1 MNHLKEGQKLW
12 EEAVDSDKKDNEKE
26 AAEKYTTALIEF
38 NAARQKITNET
49 VLATLA
55 SLIDA
60 AKARISELTDKSRG
74 GKPAMQIV
82 CDAETE
88 SSNKRRVAKIP
99 RDGAPEDEEL
109 DRQLSTVIVKD
120 IPNVRWED
128 VAGLSEVKDALKQ
141 VIVLPRNF
149 PQWFTGMRM
158 PWKAVLLYGPP
169 GTGKSFIAKAVAT
182 ESKGKFFALSSSTL
196 VSKYVGESERLV
208 SRLFQMA
215 RRERPCTVFIDE
227 IDSLCTSRTESD
239 SESTRRIKNEIL
251 VQLDG
256 VDSNNEGVLFL
267 FATNMPWALDTAFR
281 RRLDKIIYVPLPD
294 PDARESVVKS
304 NLRGIRH
311 NINDSDIRRVSDHLV
326 NYSGSDIANIVK
338 EAIYYPL
345 LLLQKQQWFKIRN
358 SDGKYEPCP
367 ENTVGAVAMDL
378 TKMSQDMV
386 DEPVVTLAHF
396 KKVIKTKKP
405 TFDVDVD
412 MKKFDEFRNG
422 HVKQ

>member
-12 EEAVDSDKKDNEKE
+12 EDAIASDTKDNEKE
-26 AAEKYTTALIEF
+26 AVEKYTAALVEF
-38 NAARQKITNET
+38 NTARQNIKNEA
-49 VLATLA
+49 VLA
-55 SLIDA
+55 SLVTLIDT
-60 AKARISELTDKSRG
+60 AKNRISELTDKTR
-74 GKPAMQIV
+74 GKPVVQVMCDV
-82 CDAETE
+82 DAENA
-88 SSNKRRVAKIP
+88 NKKRVAKLP
-99 RDGAPEDEEL
+99 RDGAPDEEEL

-120 IPNVRWED
+120 VPNVRWED

-227 IDSLCTSRTESD
+227 IDSLCTTRTEND

-256 VDSNNEGVLFL
+256 VDSNNQGVLFL

-294 PDARESVVKS
+294 ADARESVVKS

-311 NINDSDIRRVSDHLV
+311 DVSDVDIRRVSDHLV
-326 NYSGSDIANIVK
+326 NFSGSDIANIVK
-338 EAIYYPL
+338 EAVYHPL
-345 LLLQKQQWFKIRN
+345 LLLQKHRWFKIRQ
-358 SDGKYEPCP
+358 SDGKYEPCQ
-367 ENTVGAVAMDL
+367 EDTEGAVAIDL
-378 TKMSQDMV
+378 TCMSQDV
-386 DEPVVTLAHF
+386 IDEPVVTLKHF
-396 KKVIKTKKP
+396 KQVIKNKKP
-405 TFDVDVD
+405 TFDVNVD